1 MLQGKLQRILSF
13 FFQKILTK
21 NKAFAK
27 ITANHTDGSH
37 MDFDREYHF
46 DKVNYIILLTILPI
60 VLIILVIMFIYMIFK
75 RLLHR

>member
-1 MLQGKLQRILSF
+1 
-13 FFQKILTK
+13 
-21 NKAFAK
+21 
-27 ITANHTDGSH
+27 

-46 DKVNYIILLTILPI
+46 DKVNDSILLTILPI